1 MFASQLKRRLR
12 QGAKL
17 IVIDPREI
25 ALVKTPH
32 IKADYHLPL
41 RPGTNVALFNAL
53 AHVVV
58 TEGLTKEQYVAER
71 CEVDSYSKWK
81 AFVAERAQLARS
93 DRLVHRREA
102 ELVREA
108 ARLYA
113 KAGNGAIYYGLG
125 VTEHSQGSTMVM
137 GIANLAMATGNLGR
151 EGVGVN
157 PLRGQ
162 NNVQGSCDMG
172 SFPHEFSG
180 YRHVSDPV
188 RALPSSTTGACRC

>member
-1 MFASQLKRRLR
+1 MKQRLR

-32 IKADYHLPL
+32 IEADYHLPL
-41 RPGTNVALFNAL
+41 RPGTNVALFNSL
-53 AHVVV
+53 AHVIV
-58 TEGLTKEQYVAER
+58 TEGLTRDQYVAER
-71 CEVDSYSKWK
+71 CEIDSYDKWK
-81 AFVAERAQLARS
+81 AFVAE
-93 DRLVHRREA
+93 DRNSPENTTASTGVKP

-137 GIANLAMATGNLGR
+137 CIANLAMATGNIHSGTIAGKLK
-151 EGVGVN
+151 GVI
-157 PLRGQ
+157 PAHT
-162 NNVQGSCDMG
+162 
-172 SFPHEFSG
+172 P
-180 YRHVSDPV
+180 
-188 RALPSSTTGACRC
+188 TGCRSV